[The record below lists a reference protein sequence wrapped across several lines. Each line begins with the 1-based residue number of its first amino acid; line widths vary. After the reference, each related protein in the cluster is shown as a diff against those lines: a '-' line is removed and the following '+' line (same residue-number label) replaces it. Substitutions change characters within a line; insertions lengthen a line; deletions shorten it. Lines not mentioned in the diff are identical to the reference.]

1 MSRQVLS
8 TTLINI
14 IYFKLL
20 SKCIY
25 IARCKKK
32 ATVLG
37 IRVRALNLRKTAF
50 IRLLKHIAYNMVPF
64 IKGKH

>member
-1 MSRQVLS
+1 MSRRVLS
-8 TTLINI
+8 TMLINI

-20 SKCIY
+20 SKRIY
-25 IARCKKK
+25 IARCKK

-37 IRVRALNLRKTAF
+37 IRVRALSLRKTAF
-50 IRLLKHIAYNMVPF
+50 IRSLKHIAYNMVPF